1 LPGSGNVAAVAAEVQ
16 RLQAMTEDPDAAHL
30 GLGAE
35 LRALALITV
44 GITELWAAHLAAL
57 SHAGT
62 LRLTVPSHPAQ
73 VPDAK
78 PLTADID
85 GEPPLAQNT
94 PICTGTRPLE
104 LDPQGARNGGYLKS
118 SADNAW

>member
-73 VPDAK
+73 VPDETTDRRHRRRATTRAK
-78 PLTADID
+78 HPNLHRYPA
-85 GEPPLAQNT
+85 
-94 PICTGTRPLE
+94 TR
-104 LDPQGARNGGYLKS
+104 A
-118 SADNAW
+118 